1 MRRFVT
7 ILLLLATG
15 VFELQAQYISNQGLF
30 QVDQKSGCAPLTINL
45 TIIPPA
51 ECDENNNKPCS
62 MDFEGNTNYLNPGYT
77 YTYTT
82 PGKYWFTVLF
92 GTTVQDSIEIEVAPN
107 IAPTFDLYACGGNT
121 VTFKVTDTN
130 YSQYVVDFNDA
141 SPQVVVPSGALATGI
156 HTYASSGNKTV
167 SVRGRNLSSL
177 DNCAIN
183 SQSFNAVLALAPP
196 TIDQLAVLDGTSIQL
211 DFTNQTFTQYR
222 LEIARN
228 STAPFQQLQTVYNTS
243 TVTIP
248 NLKTET
254 EYYCFRIGAFDPC
267 NNTTVYSNTICSADF
282 DLSVQDNVNRLS
294 WLTSSAGL
302 DPVTG
307 FSITRNSQT
316 NYLGG
321 PSALTFINDIDV
333 VCKTDYC
340 YQLVSNYT
348 NGSRSYSL
356 TKCGTAFSTTVP
368 TSVQNITASIDDS
381 GVTLTW
387 TQDPNFIPTNYTISK
402 SINGGA
408 FGSILNSATQSTVDP
423 NYLIGTPTCY
433 RVTYIDQCD
442 NVSISEI
449 DACVITLTAA
459 LQADNSVI
467 LNWSEYTGWQNGVS
481 IYSVEKYSQGG
492 GLIQTVNAGTA
503 TTLTDDVTDLVNQV
517 YIYVVKATA
526 VDAGLGMAVSNNVT
540 IIKEPNLFY
549 PTAFT
554 PNGDGL
560 NDSFVVYGQYVVD
573 FDMKIFN
580 RWGELLF
587 TTSNINAGWNGT
599 FKGTI
604 MPEDSYVFVAKL
616 TDFAGRSFDRSGSV
630 MLLWKE

>member
-1 MRRFVT
+1 MPRIII
-7 ILLLLATG
+7 ILLLTAGALNAS
-15 VFELQAQYISNQGLF
+15 AQYVSKHGRF
-30 QVDQKSGCAPLTINL
+30 QANEKSGCAPLTVNIS
-45 TIIPPA
+45 IIAPA
-51 ECDENNNKPCS
+51 VCDGSNPCS
-62 MDFEGNTNYLNPGYT
+62 MDFEGNNNFQTLT
-77 YTYTT
+77 FAHTYTT
-82 PGKYWFTVLF
+82 PGTYWLRVVYQAIFL
-92 GTTVQDSIEIEVAPN
+92 DSLEITVAPN
-107 IAPTFDLYACGGNT
+107 IAPSFDLYACGGNA

-141 SPQVVVPSGALATGI
+141 SPTVVVPSGSLATGM
-156 HTYASSGNKTV
+156 HTYGSSGNKTV
-167 SVRGRNLSSL
+167 SVRGRNLSAL
-177 DNCAIN
+177 DNCAVN
-183 SQSFNAVLALAPP
+183 NQSFNAVTTLAPP
-196 TIDQLAVLDGTSIQL
+196 TIDQLVVLDGSRIQL
-211 DFTNQTFTQYR
+211 DFFNQPFTQYK

-243 TVTIP
+243 SVTIP

-254 EYYCFRIGAFDPC
+254 EYYCFRLGAFDPC

-282 DLSVQDNVNRLS
+282 DLSVQDNLNRLS
-294 WLTSSAGL
+294 WQTATPGL

-307 FSITRNSQT
+307 FSITRNNQI

-340 YQLVSNYT
+340 YQLVNNYT

-356 TKCGTAFSTTVP
+356 TKCGTAFSTTIP
-368 TSVQNITASIDDS
+368 TAVQNITASIDDS
-381 GVTLTW
+381 GVTLSW
-387 TQDPNFIPTNYTISK
+387 TQDPDFVPTNYTISK

-408 FGSILNSATQSTVDP
+408 FGNILNSTTQSTVDP
-423 NYLIGTPTCY
+423 NYINGTPTCY
-433 RVTYIDQCD
+433 RITYVDQCD
-442 NVSISEI
+442 NVSVSEI

-459 LQADNSVI
+459 LQSDNSVI
-467 LNWSEYTGWQNGVS
+467 LNWSEYAGWQSGVNS
-481 IYSVEKYSQGG
+481 YSVEKYSQSG
-492 GLIQTVNAGTA
+492 GLIQTINVGTA
-503 TTLTDDVTDLVNQV
+503 TTLTDDIADLVNQV

-526 VDAGLGMAVSNNVT
+526 VDPGLGLAVSNDVT

-560 NDSFVVYGQYVVD
+560 NDSFIVYGQYVVD

-587 TTSNINAGWNGT
+587 TTSNINTGWNGT
-599 FKGTI
+599 FKGTL

-630 MLLWKE
+630 MLLWKDK